1 MTERRWSARRM
12 AANARIAMVSLS
24 HLAEKDYVSA
34 LIMTMIGKKIVMT
47 GWILFPKLDLVRRLL
62 MAKNAR
68 SFSVTAGPRMQE
80 AFQPGA
86 TPAQPGKRHFLCYN
100 MLASITTMEHDGYS
114 HIEINFHDTSSGPR
128 VPAIT
133 DYFGFTKASLNE
145 SGSVF
150 ANPCKGEKNMSTLMY
165 WPFSSWA
172 DNSEWSMRLE
182 GEEVRAIALG
192 SAWVAAVTSLNFLR
206 IFNEGGLQIDF
217 HDTSSGPRV
226 PAMTDYFGFSMAS
239 LNESGSVFANPCKG
253 EKNMSTL
260 MYWPFS
266 SWADNSEWSMRLE
279 GEEVRA
285 IALGSAWIAAI
296 TSLNFLR
303 IFTEGG
309 LQVKTYACALSHVY
323 TFRPTCRVLPA
334 CLREWLFKVSMSHP
348 IPLTF

>member
-172 DNSEWSMRLE
+172 DNSE
-182 GEEVRAIALG
+182 
-192 SAWVAAVTSLNFLR
+192 
-206 IFNEGGLQIDF
+206 IDF

-309 LQVKTYACALSHVY
+309 LQVIMATNRGHTLDPALLRLGRLDRNIE
-323 TFRPTCRVLPA
+323 FPLPHR
-334 CLREWLFKVSMSHP
+334 CQKRLVSQIKRKLPKVNRALAARLLKEDEELNE
-348 IPLTF
+348 I